1 MAHLP
6 AAGDV
11 FVPGAAATCRRFQGG
26 LNNKW
31 LGVGI
36 VNFYRSGRLAFHIQ
50 VVTSKV
56 PCFDGANCRKYL
68 RFSSN

>member
-1 MAHLP
+1 MGLFRVQQRR
-6 AAGDV
+6 AGV
-11 FVPGAAATCRRFQGG
+11 SREG

-36 VNFYRSGRLAFHIQ
+36 VNFYPRGRLAFHIQ
-50 VVTSKV
+50 VVTSKL

-68 RFSSN
+68 RFSPN